1 MKLNT
6 RQTCSIAI
14 LALLYFM
21 GCGDE
26 PALPAPA
33 APGADAGEPSF
44 GGSAATSGRR
54 DAGTNGGTAG
64 TTRRDAGAEGGA
76 AGTARRDA
84 GGDGGTSSALGSG
97 GASGGRDAGRGGSG
111 TKAPDAGG
119 GASSSGGRAGGGDR
133 DAGRDTGDARVDGGD
148 RDAATASQVVINE
161 IVADPQRDWND
172 SSGGGTP
179 FDATPGNG
187 SVTGADEWVELYNGS
202 DVVVDLT
209 GWTLVMT
216 DTTPASEP
224 IGSGEAMLSFSA
236 SGVLSAFQPGEFL
249 VVGNPKGDLNNTVT
263 LELYD
268 ALGVLVDRVAL
279 GGDGG
284 GPSGNAT
291 GSDDE
296 AIARVPNAT
305 DSDDDAADL
314 SARPPT
320 PGAAN

>member
-6 RQTCSIAI
+6 RQTCSIAV

-26 PALPAPA
+26 PVLPAPA
-33 APGADAGEPSF
+33 APSADAGNPSF
-44 GGSAATSGRR
+44 GGSAATGGRR

-64 TTRRDAGAEGGA
+64 TTRRE
-76 AGTARRDA
+76 
-84 GGDGGTSSALGSG
+84 GGTSSALGSG
-97 GASGGRDAGRGGSG
+97 GAAGGRDAGRGGSG
-111 TKAPDAGG
+111 AKAPDAGG
-119 GASSSGGRAGGGDR
+119 GAGGSGGRAGGR
-133 DAGRDTGDARVDGGD
+133 DAGRDTGDPRRDGGD
-148 RDAATASQVVINE
+148 RDAPAASQVVINE
-161 IVADPQRDWND
+161 VVADPQRDWND

-202 DVVVDLT
+202 GVVVDLT

-216 DTTPASEP
+216 DTTPAIEP

-236 SGVLSAFQPGEFL
+236 SGALSAFQPGEFL
-249 VVGNPKGDLNNTVT
+249 VVGGPKGDLNNTVT

-279 GGDGG
+279 GGNGG

-305 DSDDDAADL
+305 DTNDDAADL

>member
-1 MKLNT
+1 MKLNA

-14 LALLYFM
+14 LAVLYFM

-33 APGADAGEPSF
+33 APSADAGEPSF
-44 GGSAATSGRR
+44 GGSAAMGGRR

-64 TTRRDAGAEGGA
+64 TTRREAGAQGGT

-84 GGDGGTSSALGSG
+84 GGDGGSALGSG
-97 GASGGRDAGRGGSG
+97 GAPGGRDAGRGGSG
-111 TKAPDAGG
+111 ARAPDAGG
-119 GASSSGGRAGGGDR
+119 GSGGSR
-133 DAGRDTGDARVDGGD
+133 DAGRGAGDARVDGGD
-148 RDAATASQVVINE
+148 RDAATARQVVINE

-172 SSGGGTP
+172 SSGGGAP

-187 SVTGADEWVELYNGS
+187 SVTGADEWLELYNGS
-202 DVVVDLT
+202 GVVVDLT

-216 DTTPASEP
+216 DTTPATEA
-224 IGSGEAMLSFSA
+224 IGSGEAMLAFSA
-236 SGVLSAFQPGEFL
+236 SGALSAFQPGEFL

-263 LELYD
+263 IELYD
-268 ALGVLVDRVAL
+268 ALGILVDRVAL

-305 DSDDDAADL
+305 DTGDDGADL